1 MQNSTISAH
10 FRVGPIGSLR
20 SPPPP
25 LPPPRDPACW
35 QLACSRLSR
44 RAESPWASTPGCLPP
59 RPPDRHHDCVR
70 DLNIANLLGSQ
81 SDISSASLP
90 LHTQPD
96 VLALKGEE
104 GKEDID
110 EGRVDQGGVVQSAE
124 LVERTLVDEMF
135 KISILK
141 RFPVSAS
148 LPDFQRLSGNIST
161 SSVAQKKEN

>member
-1 MQNSTISAH
+1 MQNSTIPAH
-10 FRVGPIGSLR
+10 FRFGPIGSLR

-25 LPPPRDPACW
+25 LPPPRGPACW
-35 QLACSRLSR
+35 QPACSRLSR

-59 RPPDRHHDCVR
+59 RPPGHHHDCVQ
-70 DLNIANLLGSQ
+70 DNNITNLFSSQ

-104 GKEDID
+104 RKEDID

-124 LVERTLVDEMF
+124 LVECTLVDKMF

-148 LPDFQRLSGNIST
+148 LPDFQ
-161 SSVAQKKEN
+161 